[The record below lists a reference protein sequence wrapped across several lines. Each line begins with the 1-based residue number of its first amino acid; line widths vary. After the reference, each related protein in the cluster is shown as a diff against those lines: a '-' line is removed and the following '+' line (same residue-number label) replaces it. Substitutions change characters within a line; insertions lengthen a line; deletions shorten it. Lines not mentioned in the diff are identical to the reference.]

1 MAPLPP
7 PTQVDSVGN
16 NKTAALVL
24 GVLCCAAAPA
34 AAQGC
39 PPDTAVPGWVSIT
52 TSNQGPGSTS
62 APEPGAVAIC
72 SATDGFGDTAD
83 HYRVAFQPRD
93 QEQPG
98 ADR

>member
-1 MAPLPP
+1 MKRRVAAGIKLTMAPLPP

-39 PPDTAVPGWVSIT
+39 PPDTAV
-52 TSNQGPGSTS
+52 
-62 APEPGAVAIC
+62 ADE
-72 SATDGFGDTAD
+72 FG
-83 HYRVAFQPRD
+83 HKMQV
-93 QEQPG
+93 
-98 ADR
+98 